1 MQYIK
6 LYRMFLYMKRHYYND
21 TFLNAVEILK
31 IDFINSILKIRFI
44 KFK

>member
-6 LYRMFLYMKRHYYND
+6 LYRMFLHMKHYYND